1 MDDGVAAFMRAMND
15 GFPAIETMSVS
26 DARAVI
32 AGRRLPVDNLDDVA
46 GVDDRRVAGPGGD
59 IPVRIYRPHGRNEN
73 ARCGGVLSWA
83 DRHPVAHNRNRPRW
97 LWPVDVSTAHCP
109 AAWSKRAPTTSV
121 SNR

>member
-46 GVDDRRVAGPGGD
+46 GVDHRRVAGLGGD
-59 IPVRIYRPHGRNEN
+59 IPVRIYWPHGRNETR
-73 ARCGGVLSWA
+73 AEYPEIGRQALHAGVRRIFLSKLIQF
-83 DRHPVAHNRNRPRW
+83 PPRF
-97 LWPVDVSTAHCP
+97 SFH
-109 AAWSKRAPTTSV
+109 
-121 SNR
+121 